1 MERRNFIKSSLGIG
15 LGATL
20 PGMTHSKSG
29 KEAETAVSPAMPV
42 KSGKPHI
49 ILIMTDQQRG
59 DALGCMGNKAVISPN
74 IDRLAQE
81 GSLFVSGYSSA
92 PSSTPGRAG
101 LLTGMSPW
109 HHGMLGYGRMA
120 LKYRYEMPQ
129 MLRNL
134 GYYTFG
140 IGKMHW
146 FPQKALHGFHA
157 TLIDESGRVESPD
170 FISDYREWFQLRA
183 PGKDPDLT
191 GIGWNDHAA
200 GV

>member
-92 PSSTPGRAG
+92 PISYMGFRDIRVLIHIQITLRWIIRTMRAG
-101 LLTGMSPW
+101 
-109 HHGMLGYGRMA
+109 
-120 LKYRYEMPQ
+120 E
-129 MLRNL
+129 
-134 GYYTFG
+134 
-140 IGKMHW
+140 
-146 FPQKALHGFHA
+146 
-157 TLIDESGRVESPD
+157 
-170 FISDYREWFQLRA
+170 
-183 PGKDPDLT
+183 
-191 GIGWNDHAA
+191 
-200 GV
+200 

>member
-129 MLRNL
+129 MMRNL

-157 TLIDESGRVESPD
+157 T
-170 FISDYREWFQLRA
+170 
-183 PGKDPDLT
+183 
-191 GIGWNDHAA
+191 
-200 GV
+200 

>member
-1 MERRNFIKSSLGIG
+1 
-15 LGATL
+15 
-20 PGMTHSKSG
+20 
-29 KEAETAVSPAMPV
+29 MPV

-129 MLRNL
+129 MMRNL

-157 TLIDESGRVESPD
+157 TLIDESGRGGKSRFHQRLPGMVSIAGTRQRPG
-170 FISDYREWFQLRA
+170 SYGYRLERPCRRCL
-183 PGKDPDLT
+183 
-191 GIGWNDHAA
+191 
-200 GV
+200 

>member
-29 KEAETAVSPAMPV
+29 KEAEPAVSPAMPV

-101 LLTGMSPW
+101 
-109 HHGMLGYGRMA
+109 
-120 LKYRYEMPQ
+120 
-129 MLRNL
+129 
-134 GYYTFG
+134 
-140 IGKMHW
+140 
-146 FPQKALHGFHA
+146 
-157 TLIDESGRVESPD
+157 
-170 FISDYREWFQLRA
+170 
-183 PGKDPDLT
+183 
-191 GIGWNDHAA
+191 
-200 GV
+200 

>member
-81 GSLFVSGYSSA
+81 GSLFVSGYSSG
-92 PSSTPGRAG
+92 TGRFIDRDVSLASWYAG
-101 LLTGMSPW
+101 IRT
-109 HHGMLGYGRMA
+109 HGL
-120 LKYRYEMPQ
+120 EVS
-129 MLRNL
+129 LRD
-134 GYYTFG
+134 
-140 IGKMHW
+140 
-146 FPQKALHGFHA
+146 ASDDA
-157 TLIDESGRVESPD
+157 ESGVL
-170 FISDYREWFQLRA
+170 YLR
-183 PGKDPDLT
+183 DR
-191 GIGWNDHAA
+191 
-200 GV
+200 

>member
-42 KSGKPHI
+42 KSGK
-49 ILIMTDQQRG
+49 
-59 DALGCMGNKAVISPN
+59 
-74 IDRLAQE
+74 
-81 GSLFVSGYSSA
+81 
-92 PSSTPGRAG
+92 
-101 LLTGMSPW
+101 
-109 HHGMLGYGRMA
+109 
-120 LKYRYEMPQ
+120 
-129 MLRNL
+129 
-134 GYYTFG
+134 
-140 IGKMHW
+140 MHW

-170 FISDYREWFQLRA
+170 FISDYREWFQLQA

-200 GV
+200 RCL

>member
-92 PSSTPGRAG
+92 PSSTPGRFIDRDVSLASWYAG
-101 LLTGMSPW
+101 IRT
-109 HHGMLGYGRMA
+109 HGL
-120 LKYRYEMPQ
+120 EVS
-129 MLRNL
+129 LRD
-134 GYYTFG
+134 
-140 IGKMHW
+140 
-146 FPQKALHGFHA
+146 ASDDA
-157 TLIDESGRVESPD
+157 ESGVL
-170 FISDYREWFQLRA
+170 YLR
-183 PGKDPDLT
+183 DR
-191 GIGWNDHAA
+191 
-200 GV
+200 

>member
-81 GSLFVSGYSSA
+81 GSLFVSG
-92 PSSTPGRAG
+92 TGRFIDRDVSLASWYAG
-101 LLTGMSPW
+101 IRT
-109 HHGMLGYGRMA
+109 HGL
-120 LKYRYEMPQ
+120 EVS
-129 MLRNL
+129 LRD
-134 GYYTFG
+134 
-140 IGKMHW
+140 
-146 FPQKALHGFHA
+146 ASDDA
-157 TLIDESGRVESPD
+157 ESGVL
-170 FISDYREWFQLRA
+170 YLR
-183 PGKDPDLT
+183 DR
-191 GIGWNDHAA
+191 
-200 GV
+200 

>member
-74 IDRLAQE
+74 IDRLAHW
-81 GSLFVSGYSSA
+81 SDWSSDVC
-92 PSSTPGRAG
+92 SSDLERIF
-101 LLTGMSPW
+101 
-109 HHGMLGYGRMA
+109 
-120 LKYRYEMPQ
+120 
-129 MLRNL
+129 LRS
-134 GYYTFG
+134 
-140 IGKMHW
+140 K
-146 FPQKALHGFHA
+146 
-157 TLIDESGRVESPD
+157 
-170 FISDYREWFQLRA
+170 
-183 PGKDPDLT
+183 
-191 GIGWNDHAA
+191 
-200 GV
+200 